1 MSQDKFDKLIE
12 AIEDLSGSMSDLG
25 TEIAI
30 DFSVES
36 YNLIA
41 SIYEEQHR
49 IANTLERIATAL
61 EKQ

>member
-25 TEIAI
+25 TEITI